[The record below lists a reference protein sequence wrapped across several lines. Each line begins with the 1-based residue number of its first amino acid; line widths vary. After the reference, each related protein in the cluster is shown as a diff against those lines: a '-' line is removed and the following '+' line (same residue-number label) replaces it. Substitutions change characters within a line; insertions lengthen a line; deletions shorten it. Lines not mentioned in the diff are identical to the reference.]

1 MGNTKM
7 GKKVEKVKIRKV
19 GKWKKGKQ
27 KMTKI
32 CGR

>member
-7 GKKVEKVKIRKV
+7 GKKWKKVKIRKV
-19 GKWKKGKQ
+19 GKRKKGNT
-27 KMTKI
+27 KMAKI